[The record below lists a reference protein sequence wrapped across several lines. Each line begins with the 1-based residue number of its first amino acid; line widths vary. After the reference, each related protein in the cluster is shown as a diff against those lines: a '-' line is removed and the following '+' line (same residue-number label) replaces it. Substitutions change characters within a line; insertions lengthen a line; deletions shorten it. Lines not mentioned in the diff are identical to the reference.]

1 MSHVKGGGER
11 ETPNPVNLLVPS
23 VETELEGRKH
33 FQGST
38 QNNGTALGDV
48 LNGDL
53 IQLLRLKTM
62 KRISHFVWLRK
73 QFYQVHD
80 PKCAE
85 TSLFLFSFQWV
96 CYLEKMKGTVDDSSL
111 SRERTIHGIKVLSAE
126 SGKIL
131 KKCEL
136 LSGLVC

>member
-1 MSHVKGGGER
+1 MD
-11 ETPNPVNLLVPS
+11 
-23 VETELEGRKH
+23 GRKH

-38 QNNGTALGDV
+38 QNNGTALGDM

-73 QFYQVHD
+73 QFYQVPD
-80 PKCAE
+80 LKCAE
-85 TSLFLFSFQWV
+85 ISFFSLFSSHCPASVGVLPG
-96 CYLEKMKGTVDDSSL
+96 KIKGIVDDSSL
-111 SRERTIHGIKVLSAE
+111 SSERTVHGIKVLSAE

-131 KKCEL
+131 KN
-136 LSGLVC
+136 LSV

>member
-1 MSHVKGGGER
+1 MPHVKGKKKW

-23 VETELEGRKH
+23 VETKLDRRKH

-85 TSLFLFSFQWV
+85 ISLFLFSFHCPASV
-96 CYLEKMKGTVDDSSL
+96 GMLPGKMKGIVDDSSL
-111 SRERTIHGIKVLSAE
+111 SRERTIHGIMVLSAE

-131 KKCEL
+131 KN
-136 LSGLVC
+136 LSF